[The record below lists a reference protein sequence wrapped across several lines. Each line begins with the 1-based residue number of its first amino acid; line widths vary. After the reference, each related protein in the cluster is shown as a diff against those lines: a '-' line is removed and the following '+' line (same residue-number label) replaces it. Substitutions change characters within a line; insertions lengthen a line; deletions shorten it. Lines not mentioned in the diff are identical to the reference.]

1 MRFAALLLAVS
12 PSFVFADTIVARIA
26 PTDVTVFTQGAEVTR
41 IGQIDLPAGIHEI
54 VIPDMRPNNGGTN
67 TPTVT
72 LSGAI
77 LISEKWQN
85 NNSVAQLEPQT
96 EEYAVAKAAVET
108 AQDAVTAL
116 KDEISKKQ
124 LAITAA
130 NAQLEFLKLL
140 SDSDT
145 LPDGI
150 DTLRDL
156 SRMIFDQTL
165 NSNVA
170 I

>member
-1 MRFAALLLAVS
+1 M
-12 PSFVFADTIVARIA
+12 
-26 PTDVTVFTQGAEVTR
+26 GE
-41 IGQIDLPAGIHEI
+41 
-54 VIPDMRPNNGGTN
+54 
-67 TPTVT
+67 
-72 LSGAI
+72 
-77 LISEKWQN
+77 
-85 NNSVAQLEPQT
+85 QLEPET
-96 EEYAVAKAAVET
+96 EEFAVAQAAVET

-145 LPDGI
+145 LPDGM

-156 SRMIFDQTL
+156 SRMISDETL

>member
-1 MRFAALLLAVS
+1 
-12 PSFVFADTIVARIA
+12 
-26 PTDVTVFTQGAEVTR
+26 
-41 IGQIDLPAGIHEI
+41 
-54 VIPDMRPNNGGTN
+54 
-67 TPTVT
+67 
-72 LSGAI
+72 
-77 LISEKWQN
+77 
-85 NNSVAQLEPQT
+85 
-96 EEYAVAKAAVET
+96 
-108 AQDAVTAL
+108 L

-150 DTLRDL
+150 DTLRDP
-156 SRMIFDQTL
+156 SRIISDETL